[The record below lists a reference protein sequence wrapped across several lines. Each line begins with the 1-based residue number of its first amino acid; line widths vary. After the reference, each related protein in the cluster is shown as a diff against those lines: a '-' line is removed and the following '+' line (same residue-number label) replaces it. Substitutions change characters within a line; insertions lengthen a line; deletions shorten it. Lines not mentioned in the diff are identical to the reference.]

1 MSFHKMLLGHAARGV
16 LSKLPFGA
24 SLFGSLGGGNPTIRW
39 NRPAKEENHDWR
51 TKLTLSSSTRSLI
64 TGSKVLA
71 PLATT
76 GGIIFPYTPTIFI
89 QHSANFGS
97 SQLTHSNYDHPAFDT
112 HTIGDLTITG
122 TFTANSSAE
131 ADYVLAVLHFL
142 RTTTKMFF
150 GQDSEFP
157 PGTPPPILRLN
168 GFGDHVFKNIPV
180 VVINFNM
187 EMPATVDYVRT
198 TPMPGTSMVPTS
210 TVVAITVKPVYSRA
224 STSQNFGLQKFAKG
238 ALLDKG
244 FI

>member
-1 MSFHKMLLGHAARGV
+1 MPLHHRFGNLLAKHI
-16 LSKLPFGA
+16 PFGA
-24 SLFGSLGGGNPTIRW
+24 RIFGSLGSGNPTIRW
-39 NRPAKEENHDWR
+39 NQSAKQENHDWR
-51 TKLTLSSSTRSLI
+51 TKLTLSSSTRNVIGDGKSI
-64 TGSKVLA
+64 LA
-71 PLATT
+71 PLTAT

-89 QHSANFGS
+89 QHSASFGV
-97 SQLTHSNYDHPAFDT
+97 SQLTHTNYDHPSFDA

-157 PGTPPPILRLN
+157 PGTPPPILKLN
-168 GFGDHVFKNIPV
+168 GFGDHIFKNIPV

-198 TPMPGTSMVPTS
+198 TPTPGISMVPTS

-224 STSQNFGLQKFAKG
+224 STSQHFGLKKFANG